1 VAILLH
7 KHGAFFDEVFALPDF
22 FAEPVLCFGFQDM
35 KLKRKKD
42 KLRKPRKPRS
52 GPERIWRGALRRLR
66 GLVGLPPD
74 RVVVVEKAPPLPHF
88 SPALDVENLDV
99 YLRNRGLTDVTHLDY
114 FDARAQ
120 LRYDMNQ
127 PVPEVEHERYGTLID
142 IGCLEHV
149 FDTRQCLENCL
160 RMVRTGGTYFLHTP
174 VNGFL
179 GHGLHTFN
187 PEGLVGALRIN
198 GFEILYHR
206 YCAKDGSPLKSPG
219 EAPDALIWL
228 VGRKTKPLG
237 EFEIPQQGKWYGRYD
252 VGEEIREPDA

>member
-52 GPERIWRGALRRLR
+52 APERIWRGALRRAR
-66 GLVGLPPD
+66 GLLGLPPD
-74 RVVVVEKAPPLPHF
+74 RVVVVEKAPPLPEF

-99 YLRNRGLTDVTHLDY
+99 YLRNRGLQDVTHLDF
-114 FDARAQ
+114 FDEWAL
-120 LRYDMNQ
+120 LRYDINQ
-127 PVPEVEHERYGTLID
+127 PVPEAEHVRYGTLND

-187 PEGLVGALRIN
+187 PEALVGALRIN
-198 GFEILYHR
+198 GFEILYQR
-206 YCAKDGSPLKSPG
+206 YCAKDGSLLAHPG
-219 EAPDALIWL
+219 DAPDALIWL
-228 VGRKTKPLG
+228 VGRKTRPLD

-252 VGEEIREPDA
+252 VDPAAPASGL